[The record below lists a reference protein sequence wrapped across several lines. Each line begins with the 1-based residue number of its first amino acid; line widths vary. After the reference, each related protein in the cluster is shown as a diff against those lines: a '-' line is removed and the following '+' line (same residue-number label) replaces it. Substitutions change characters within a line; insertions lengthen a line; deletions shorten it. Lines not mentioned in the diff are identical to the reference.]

1 MIEKEEKRE
10 GHPYQNI
17 LPSSTYMHICFVS
30 FPYYKYYFMAFTHA
44 TFLHLL
50 IYNILS
56 FADIHLHP
64 LLQIYLSSS
73 NAVRIRILPRAVAYL
88 NNIGAE
94 ILNEQLPRLS
104 ISNLKQRINN
114 GQGYILLSR
123 IRVSRYKRPTEHI
136 ISTSAPNKIIW
147 IMKNLNIGLIGS
159 LSGEV
164 NILVPMKLEGEAE
177 VLAYGVNFQLES
189 ALERSETGRARVS
202 IIFCRTTIQ
211 LMNIEIHNGGMT
223 GIALNLFKQGISEQ
237 IRSLIETLICKKV
250 TEFINDDFNEKLLQ
264 TQTKTSLA
272 DVIRIN
278 AFAAIGLPNTKELM
292 ETFRSYN
299 VNISY
304 SHLEQLVSRILI
316 DFRLNEDPLCYKN
329 TVEIS
334 NMGEIS
340 LIIGQNIKKTPFS
353 AAPMFWP
360 KKPLQN
366 AMIHLL
372 ISDYIANALLYHA
385 FSERLLQFVVDD
397 QTISSLGPLLRTS
410 CTTGICFADLIPQI
424 AEQYPDSKVRLTFTP
439 TRAPVVLFQA
449 KQGGVLM
456 ANINGLVFMYI
467 VESNK
472 ISHQAAAFALDIVA
486 NIKLHVENNTLL
498 GKTSVDSFQLKNK
511 YGYINISDDELSDV
525 ALLSSE
531 MLQRFINDFLRG
543 GFPIPVPKVLR
554 INITQLQILDRSVF
568 ISADF
573 ALDRK
578 RVNNLALQAFT
589 DVKYFPPSEH
599 IQSN

>member
-1 MIEKEEKRE
+1 
-10 GHPYQNI
+10 
-17 LPSSTYMHICFVS
+17 
-30 FPYYKYYFMAFTHA
+30 MAFTHA

-104 ISNLKQRINN
+104 ISNIKQRINN
-114 GQGYILLSR
+114 GQGYILLSQ

-147 IMKNLNIGLIGS
+147 IMRNLNMGLIGS

-189 ALERSETGRARVS
+189 ALERSETGTARVS
-202 IIFCRTTIQ
+202 IIFCRTNIQ

-292 ETFRSYN
+292 ETFRPYN

-304 SHLEQLVSRILI
+304 SHLEV
-316 DFRLNEDPLCYKN
+316 
-329 TVEIS
+329 
-334 NMGEIS
+334 
-340 LIIGQNIKKTPFS
+340 
-353 AAPMFWP
+353 
-360 KKPLQN
+360 
-366 AMIHLL
+366 
-372 ISDYIANALLYHA
+372 
-385 FSERLLQFVVDD
+385 
-397 QTISSLGPLLRTS
+397 
-410 CTTGICFADLIPQI
+410 
-424 AEQYPDSKVRLTFTP
+424 
-439 TRAPVVLFQA
+439 
-449 KQGGVLM
+449 
-456 ANINGLVFMYI
+456 
-467 VESNK
+467 
-472 ISHQAAAFALDIVA
+472 
-486 NIKLHVENNTLL
+486 
-498 GKTSVDSFQLKNK
+498 
-511 YGYINISDDELSDV
+511 
-525 ALLSSE
+525 
-531 MLQRFINDFLRG
+531 
-543 GFPIPVPKVLR
+543 
-554 INITQLQILDRSVF
+554 SVF
-568 ISADF
+568 I
-573 ALDRK
+573 K
-578 RVNNLALQAFT
+578 N
-589 DVKYFPPSEH
+589 H
-599 IQSN
+599 

>member
-1 MIEKEEKRE
+1 
-10 GHPYQNI
+10 
-17 LPSSTYMHICFVS
+17 
-30 FPYYKYYFMAFTHA
+30 MAFTHA

-104 ISNLKQRINN
+104 ISNIKQRINN

-189 ALERSETGRARVS
+189 ALERSEIGRARVS

-264 TQTKTSLA
+264 TQTQTSLA

-299 VNISY
+299 VTITTNQYTSI
-304 SHLEQLVSRILI
+304 ILY
-316 DFRLNEDPLCYKN
+316 FRLNEDPLCYKN

-424 AEQYPDSKVRLTFTP
+424 AEQYPDRKVRLTFTP

-573 ALDRK
+573 DLDRK
-578 RVNNLALQAFT
+578 RVSNLALQAFT
-589 DVKYFPPSEH
+589 DIKYFPPSEH

>member
-223 GIALNLFKQGISEQ
+223 GIALNLFKQ
-237 IRSLIETLICKKV
+237 
-250 TEFINDDFNEKLLQ
+250 
-264 TQTKTSLA
+264 
-272 DVIRIN
+272 
-278 AFAAIGLPNTKELM
+278 
-292 ETFRSYN
+292 
-299 VNISY
+299 
-304 SHLEQLVSRILI
+304 LVSRILI

-486 NIKLHVENNTLL
+486 NIKLHVE
-498 GKTSVDSFQLKNK
+498 LKNK